1 MKKIITLASILLFAF
16 FICGCKDE
24 GDTNTKDHDCLEY
37 KSEWL
42 VLDTVSCGE
51 EEKQQI
57 ICTKC
62 SEVLDEK
69 TITKEHEYESVV
81 TPATCLVD
89 GEIEY
94 TCKLCSDLYTE
105 KIPSTGH
112 VYEEQVIVEVTCDTN
127 GEIKYTCKHCDDSY
141 TETVESIGHEYEETV
156 ISIKTCDVDGEIKY
170 TCKHCSDSYTEKEK
184 ATGHDYEKTVLSEA
198 TCTEKGEIKYTCK
211 NCDDSYIEESKTKEH
226 DYRSRVMVE
235 KTCTV
240 DGETRY
246 TCKNCDDSYVEIDEA
261 DGHKKDEGTVIL
273 NPSGSTPGIIQYN
286 CKKCGEF
293 LREETFYNNPYQQN
307 GKLSV
312 NGRDLVNQN
321 GEKFQLYGLS
331 THGLQWFSK
340 VVNEG
345 TLSAIAENFGNNIF
359 RFALYTD
366 EDGYCDGSEAVK
378 KRMLETLEK
387 GIEIATELG
396 LYVIV
401 DWHMVGAENVL
412 DKNPLTYLEEA
423 KEFFSYIS
431 NKYKDQDNIL
441 YEIMNEPNGST
452 TWADCKKYANEV
464 IPCIR
469 KNTDAIILVGNPKW
483 TADLNSVMKDPLTGY
498 TNIMYTYH
506 FYAADHTDTSQ
517 VVKAYDSG
525 FPVFIS
531 EFGFMES
538 SGDGA
543 ISTTYGNKWKQVLDS
558 RNISYVA
565 WNISN
570 SKGSASIFKYN
581 TSNLTDVSDSNLKEW
596 GVYLKNWYSSKSSNN
611 SGGSNDN
618 NNDNSGY
625 DQTITKVDFDFSV
638 ELTSDEWTNNGAPYY
653 ACFIQTTGYDDSRL
667 KYDWTSTNEAVLSIN
682 EYSTITIYGNGKC
695 SIICRTK
702 TGDKVA
708 VVDVEVK
715 NGTITYVSRY
725 K

>member
-1 MKKIITLASILLFAF
+1 MKKKIIIFSLLFLALLVY
-16 FICGCKDE
+16 GCDNNPTDE
-24 GDTNTKDHDCLEY
+24 PADEHDCLEY
-37 KSEWL
+37 KSDWQIVGE
-42 VLDTVSCGE
+42 VLCGKE
-51 EEKQQI
+51 YKEQI

-62 SEVLDEK
+62 EKVLDEK
-69 TITKEHEYESVV
+69 TNLKEHNYES
-81 TPATCLVD
+81 T
-89 GEIEY
+89 
-94 TCKLCSDLYTE
+94 
-105 KIPSTGH
+105 
-112 VYEEQVIVEVTCDTN
+112 VIQDVTCDKDGITKHICKDCKDSYEETVKAT
-127 GEIKYTCKHCDDSY
+127 GHTYESTITQEKTCDKDGITKYTCKECKNS
-141 TETVESIGHEYEETV
+141 YEET
-156 ISIKTCDVDGEIKY
+156 S
-170 TCKHCSDSYTEKEK
+170 K
-184 ATGHDYEKTVLSEA
+184 ATGHDY
-198 TCTEKGEIKYTCK
+198 
-211 NCDDSYIEESKTKEH
+211 
-226 DYRSRVMVE
+226 RSRVVSE

-240 DGETRY
+240 DGEVKY
-246 TCKNCDDSYVEIDEA
+246 TCRVCDHSYTEIDEA
-261 DGHKKDEGTVIL
+261 SGHTKGNPTIVSE
-273 NPSGSTPGIIQYN
+273 PSGSNPGIKRYN
-286 CKKCGEF
+286 CTKCGA
-293 LREETFYNNPYQQN
+293 LIKEEKYYNTPYQQN

-340 VVNEG
+340 VVNKD
-345 TLSAIAENFGNNIF
+345 TLTAIRNNFGNNIF

-387 GIEIATELG
+387 GIEIATDLG

-498 TNIMYTYH
+498 KNIMYTYH
-506 FYAADHTDTSQ
+506 FYAADHSNTSQ

-543 ISTTYGNKWKQVLDS
+543 ISPTNGNKWKQVLDS

-581 TSNLTDVSDSNLKEW
+581 TSNLSDVSDSNLKEW
-596 GVYLKNWYSSKSSNN
+596 GVYLKNWYSSKSQS
-611 SGGSNDN
+611 SSNDNSNN
-618 NNDNSGY
+618 NNDNSY
-625 DQTITKVDFDFSV
+625 DQTITKVDFDFTV
-638 ELTSDEWTNNGAPYY
+638 ELTSDEWTNNGAPYW
-653 ACFIQTTGYDDSRL
+653 ACFIATSGYSDSRL
-667 KYDWTSTNEAVLSIN
+667 NYDWSSSNDGILSIN
-682 EYSTITIYGNGKC
+682 EYSTITINSDGKC

-708 VVDVEVK
+708 VVDVETK
-715 NGTITYVSRY
+715 NGQIVNSTSRY
-725 K
+725 NG

>member
-1 MKKIITLASILLFAF
+1 MKKKIILFGLLFLVL
-16 FICGCKDE
+16 FICGCDNNPTVEPTDK
-24 GDTNTKDHDCLEY
+24 HDCLEY
-37 KSEWL
+37 KSDWQIVDE
-42 VLDTVSCGE
+42 VSCGKE
-51 EEKQQI
+51 YKEQI

-62 SEVLDEK
+62 EKVLDEK
-69 TITKEHEYESVV
+69 TNIKE
-81 TPATCLVD
+81 
-89 GEIEY
+89 
-94 TCKLCSDLYTE
+94 
-105 KIPSTGH
+105 H
-112 VYEEQVIVEVTCDTN
+112 VYESTI
-127 GEIKYTCKHCDDSY
+127 
-141 TETVESIGHEYEETV
+141 
-156 ISIKTCDVDGEIKY
+156 
-170 TCKHCSDSYTEKEK
+170 
-184 ATGHDYEKTVLSEA
+184 
-198 TCTEKGEIKYTCK
+198 
-211 NCDDSYIEESKTKEH
+211 TK
-226 DYRSRVMVE
+226 E

-240 DGETRY
+240 DGEVKY
-246 TCKNCDDSYVEIDEA
+246 TCKNCDDSYVEIDKATGHTYESTVTQEKTCDKDGITKYTCKVCNDSYEEKDKATGHDYRSRVVSEKTCTVDGEVKYTCRVCDYSYTEIDEA
-261 DGHKKDEGTVIL
+261 SGHTKGDPTIVSE
-273 NPSGSTPGIIQYN
+273 PSGSNPGIRRYN
-286 CKKCGEF
+286 CTKCGT
-293 LREETFYNNPYQQN
+293 LIKEEKYYDTPYQQN

-340 VVNEG
+340 VVNKD
-345 TLSAIAENFGNNIF
+345 TLTAIRNNFGNNIF

-387 GIEIATELG
+387 GIEIATDLG

-498 TNIMYTYH
+498 KNIMYTYH
-506 FYAADHTDTSQ
+506 FYAADHSNTSQ

-543 ISTTYGNKWKQVLDS
+543 ISPTNGNKWKQVLDS

-570 SKGSASIFKYN
+570 SPGSASIFKYN
-581 TSNLTDVSDSNLKEW
+581 TSNLSDVSDSNLKEW
-596 GVYLKNWYSSKSSNN
+596 GVYLKNWYSSKSQS
-611 SGGSNDN
+611 SNDGNSNN
-618 NNDNSGY
+618 NNDNSY
-625 DQTITKVDFDFSV
+625 DQTITKVDFDFTV
-638 ELTSDEWTNNGAPYY
+638 ELTSDEWTNNGDPYW
-653 ACFIQTTGYDDSRL
+653 ACFIATSGYSDSRL
-667 KYDWTSTNEAVLSIN
+667 DYDWSSSNDGILSIN
-682 EYSTITIYGNGKC
+682 EYSTITINSDGKC
-695 SIICRTK
+695 SIICRTQD
-702 TGDKVA
+702 GDKVA
-708 VVDVEVK
+708 VVDVETK
-715 NGTITYVSRY
+715 NGQIVNSTSRY
-725 K
+725 AG